1 MGWTAPR
8 TWATSE
14 LVTASMMNTHVRDEL
29 KYLKG
34 QDGTISLEGNPVP
47 SAATKTVGT
56 SALPWGAGHFYALYA
71 GPRYAVHKSV
81 RTQTFLWN
89 SKTTIDDDLD
99 YYQVDKA
106 GDVTIAGPGQV
117 RLSVNGGSAGQA
129 WFANQAEQNNGQDTS
144 FNGNRNPYFKVELA
158 YNDKANANISSFHGL
173 RTTRNG
179 TAMPLPAAE
188 SYAGLEWT
196 GAIWTFQ
203 NSAGGGAGQFDT
215 SGNMAAYIT
224 NNQRFVLE
232 IFINGGVS
240 VEYWIDGVLRYTST
254 TYVPTADM
262 DWQHLGDSDGGGA
275 GDVRITVGEQITQE
289 DLS

>member
-1 MGWTAPR
+1 MAWTTPTVR
-8 TWATSE
+8 ATSD
-14 LVTASMMNTHVRDEL
+14 LITASIWNTDIVDNL

-34 QDGTISLEGNPVP
+34 QTGTISLEGNPVP
-47 SAATKTVGT
+47 SASTKTVGT

-71 GPRYAVHKSV
+71 GPRYAVHKSL

-89 SKTTIDDDLD
+89 SKYSVDDSLD
-99 YYQVDKA
+99 EYQVDKA
-106 GDVTIAGPGQV
+106 GDVKIAGPGQV

-129 WFANQAEQNNGQDTS
+129 WFANSAEVNNGADTS
-144 FNGNRNPYFKVELA
+144 FNGNRNPYFKVELT
-158 YNDKANANISSFHGL
+158 YSDKANANISSFHGL

-196 GAIWTFQ
+196 GAIWVFQ
-203 NSAGGGAGQFDT
+203 NAAGGGAGQMAT

-232 IFINGGVS
+232 IYINGGVS
-240 VEYWIDGVLRYTST
+240 VEYWINGVLLYTAT